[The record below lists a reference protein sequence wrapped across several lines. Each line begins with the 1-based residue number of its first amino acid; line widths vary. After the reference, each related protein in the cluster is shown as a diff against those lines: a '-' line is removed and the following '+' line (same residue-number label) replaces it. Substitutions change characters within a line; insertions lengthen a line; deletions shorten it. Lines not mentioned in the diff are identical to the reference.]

1 MPASIS
7 ALLISAPRE
16 ARLVEVSSVL
26 STKILPSVGR
36 PVMVIAASASS
47 ESTSEKLKSVC
58 EKVLSVSSL
67 VVTVAAPPETIGAL
81 FPGSGAVIVNV
92 IVAVVVAPLPSEIL

>member
-16 ARLVEVSSVL
+16 PRLVDVSSVSL
-26 STKILPSVGR
+26 MKILPSVGR
-36 PVMVIAASASS
+36 PVIVMAASASP

-58 EKVLSVSSL
+58 AKVLSVSSL

-81 FPGSGAVIVNV
+81 FPGSGTVIVNV
-92 IVAVVVAPLPSEIL
+92 MVAVVVAPLPSEIL